1 MELGLQMIS
10 QILLL
15 PHSKSFPHVCIA
27 LDFRNDLDGELKK
40 FWKCNCQSCYF

>member
-15 PHSKSFPHVCIA
+15 THFKSFPHVCLA
-27 LDFRNDLDGELKK
+27 LDFKNDLDGELKK
-40 FWKCNCQSCYF
+40 S